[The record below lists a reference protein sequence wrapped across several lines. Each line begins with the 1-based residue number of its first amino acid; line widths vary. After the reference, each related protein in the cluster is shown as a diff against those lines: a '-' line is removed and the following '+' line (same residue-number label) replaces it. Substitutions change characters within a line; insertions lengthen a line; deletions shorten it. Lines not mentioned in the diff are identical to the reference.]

1 MLLRVR
7 ELRTRFATDRG
18 EVTAVDGVSFEVAP
32 GEIVGLVGESGCG
45 KSVTAESIMRL
56 LDERSTRYSGEVLLD
71 GVDLFGLTA
80 EAMRQVRGGSV
91 AMVFQDPM
99 TSLNPVYTV
108 GNQLEEA
115 ILLHQRVSREQARAL
130 AERALAET
138 GIPAPASCLR
148 RYPHELSGGMRQR
161 VMIAMALSC
170 RPKLLIA
177 DEPTTALD
185 VTTQAQILDL
195 IAELRDGSN
204 MGTILIT
211 HDMGVVAEVCTRVVV
226 MYLGQVIEQATVD
239 EIFTRPAHP
248 YTRGL
253 LASIP
258 GLTGDTSGPLHVI
271 DGKVP
276 TLWEVPKGCRFAD
289 RCPFAEPA
297 CRDDAPELLP
307 VDGDRSVRCR
317 RHSELPE
324 WAGVSHV

>member
-1 MLLRVR
+1 MLLRVK

-45 KSVTAESIMRL
+45 KSVTAESILRL

-80 EAMRQVRGGSV
+80 EEMRQVRGGSV

-138 GIPAPASCLR
+138 GIPAPASCLG

-161 VMIAMALSC
+161 VMIAMALCC

-195 IAELRDGSN
+195 IAALRDGSN

-226 MYLGQVIEQATVD
+226 MYLGQVIEQAPVD

-258 GLTGDTSGPLHVI
+258 SLTGDTSGPLHVI
-271 DGKVP
+271 GGKVP

-289 RCPFAEPA
+289 RCLFAEPA
-297 CRDDAPELLP
+297 CRDDAPELLA

>member
-1 MLLRVR
+1 
-7 ELRTRFATDRG
+7 
-18 EVTAVDGVSFEVAP
+18 
-32 GEIVGLVGESGCG
+32 
-45 KSVTAESIMRL
+45 
-56 LDERSTRYSGEVLLD
+56 
-71 GVDLFGLTA
+71 
-80 EAMRQVRGGSV
+80 
-91 AMVFQDPM
+91 M

-115 ILLHQRVSREQARAL
+115 ILLHQEVPREQARAL
-130 AERALAET
+130 AEQALAAT

-226 MYLGQVIEQATVD
+226 MYLGQVIEQASVD

-258 GLTGDTSGPLHVI
+258 GLTGDTSAPLHVI
-271 DGKVP
+271 GGKVP
-276 TLWEVPKGCRFAD
+276 SLWEVPKGCRFAD

>member
-1 MLLRVR
+1 MLLRVK

-80 EAMRQVRGGSV
+80 EEMRQVRGGSV

-115 ILLHQRVSREQARAL
+115 ILLHQEVSREQARAL

-204 MGTILIT
+204 MGTVLIT

-226 MYLGQVIEQATVD
+226 MYLGQVIEQAPVD

-258 GLTGDTSGPLHVI
+258 SLTGDTSGPLHVI
-271 DGKVP
+271 GGKVP

-289 RCPFAEPA
+289 RCLFAEPA